1 MNILLVDDNR
11 YTLQGLLNGIDFEE
25 LGFTGVFT
33 SYSAAGAKE
42 ILRQNRIE
50 IVITDI
56 EMPGGTGLE
65 LLEWINAQYP
75 DIVTLFCTS
84 YADFNYAQ
92 EAVRL
97 HCFDYY
103 LKPIKYSEFTGHLQ
117 KAIEAVRKRENDK
130 RTREYGSYWLDN
142 QYNIKAD
149 FWYKYLYRIQEIS
162 EAELREE
169 IESRKLDYAIEEK
182 FDICVIK
189 LGRQIKERMLSEPIK
204 SFIFKN
210 ISEEIFPSEFYS
222 LEAVLITANNTM
234 TVLLKKIKSD
244 SLDLKDM
251 CGDLLDSLSKY
262 IARESN
268 CYYREQVRLRDAK
281 GAVEALEEISLD
293 DISNDKKIINF
304 SHIPETRNDF
314 PDAVFTDWERLFR
327 SKKQDQL
334 IWKLDEYLRIQLYN
348 HCITRQSLQEIRS
361 IIVQLSCTVLKEKKI
376 EAYKIFDDSLY
387 TRLYT
392 EAVHSVANMQE
403 FARYVIQKSIEYMEH
418 VEKSQTYVDKIARH
432 IEENYN
438 RNITRDE
445 LENIAF
451 VNINQLSRVFKEK
464 TGKTLHGYQMEIR
477 ITKAME
483 LLAEGNC
490 SVSEVALSVG
500 YDNFSYF
507 SRLFK
512 NRTGVSPKEYRSA
525 K

>member
-11 YTLQGLLNGIDFEE
+11 YTLQGLLDGIDFKE
-25 LGFTGVFT
+25 LGFSDVYT
-33 SYSAAGAKE
+33 SCSAAGAKE

-65 LLEWINAQYP
+65 LLEWINVQYP
-75 DIVTLFCTS
+75 NIITLFCTS

-92 EAVRL
+92 EAIRL

-103 LKPIKYSEFTGHLQ
+103 LKPIKYSEFTCHLQ
-117 KAIEAVRKRENDK
+117 KAIEAAKKRENDK

-162 EAELREE
+162 ETELLEE
-169 IESRKLDYAIEEK
+169 IENRKLNYTIDEK

-189 LGRQIKERMLSEPIK
+189 LGRQIKERMLSENIE

-210 ISEEIFPSEFYS
+210 ISEEIFTSESYC
-222 LEAVLITANNTM
+222 LETVLVTANHTM
-234 TVLLKKIKSD
+234 TVLLKKVKPD
-244 SLDLKDM
+244 SVDLMDM
-251 CGDLLDSLSKY
+251 CRNLLDSLSKY
-262 IARESN
+262 IVRESN
-268 CYYREQVRLRDAK
+268 CYYREQVRLCEAK
-281 GAVEALEEISLD
+281 EAVETLEEISLD
-293 DISNDKKIINF
+293 DISNDKKIINASRF
-304 SHIPETRNDF
+304 SETGNDF
-314 PDAVFTDWERLFR
+314 SDADFVEWETLFR
-327 SKKQDQL
+327 SRKQTQL
-334 IWKLDEYLRIQLYN
+334 IWKINEYLRTQLYD
-348 HCITRQSLQEIRS
+348 HCITRQSLLEIRS
-361 IIVQLSCTVLKEKKI
+361 IIVQLSCTILKEKKI
-376 EAYKIFDDSLY
+376 EAYKLFDDSLY
-387 TRLYT
+387 ARLYT
-392 EAVHSVANMQE
+392 EAVWSIANMQE
-403 FARYVIQKSIEYMEH
+403 FARYVIHKSIDYMKH
-418 VEKSQTYVDKIARH
+418 VEKSQTYVDKIIRH

-451 VNINQLSRVFKEK
+451 VNINQLSRIFKEK
-464 TGKTLHGYQMEIR
+464 TGRTLHGYQMEIR

-483 LLAEGNC
+483 LLTEGN
-490 SVSEVALSVG
+490 SSISEVALAVG

-512 NRTGVSPKEYRSA
+512 NRTGVSPKEYRMA
-525 K
+525 R